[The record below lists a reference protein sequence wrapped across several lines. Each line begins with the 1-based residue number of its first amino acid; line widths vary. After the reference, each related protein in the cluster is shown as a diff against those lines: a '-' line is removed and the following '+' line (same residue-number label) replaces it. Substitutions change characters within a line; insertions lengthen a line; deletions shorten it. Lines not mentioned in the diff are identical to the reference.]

1 MRKRTRAIIA
11 GFLIALSQL
20 AIAQEITRDDEAEH
34 DVSEMVLYSRQSSF
48 KVTAGTQGFGFGFS
62 FGRIKNIEH
71 TNIWDFD
78 AVSLTSLKQ
87 IKLVNTYFYNARPYV
102 YGKLN
107 HVFVIRGGYG
117 REKRLFAKPYWGG
130 VELRLKYVAGVSL
143 ALQKP
148 YYYYVFLAGTN
159 TNEPSFDDLA
169 TRKFDDHENWAGI
182 FGRAPFFEGITET
195 TLAPGIH
202 AKIGLNFDIGKSKT
216 ILQAVEIGAII
227 EGFLPGVSIMEDQR
241 NKKLL
246 CTLYIAYSFGSRF
259 NKY

>member
-1 MRKRTRAIIA
+1 MRKGTRAIIA
-11 GFLIALSQL
+11 GFLIALSHL
-20 AIAQEITRDDEAEH
+20 TIAQEIIRDDETEQ
-34 DVSEMVLYSRQSSF
+34 DVSEMILYSRQSSF
-48 KVTAGTQGFGFGFS
+48 KLIAGTQGFGFGFS
-62 FGRIKNIEH
+62 FGKIKTIDN

-107 HVFVIRGGYG
+107 NVFVIRGGYG

-130 VELRLKYVAGVSL
+130 VELRIKYIGGMSL

-148 YYYYVFLAGTN
+148 YYYYVFLAGAN
-159 TNEPSFDDLA
+159 TTEPSFDDLS

-182 FGRAPFFEGITET
+182 FGRAPFAEGITET
-195 TLAPGIH
+195 TIAPGIH
-202 AKIGLNFDIGKSKT
+202 AKLALNFDIGKSKT
-216 ILQAVEIGAII
+216 ILQAIEIGTII
-227 EGFLPGVSIMEDQR
+227 EGFLPGVSIMADNR
-241 NKKLL
+241 NQKLF
-246 CTLYIAYSFGSRF
+246 CTLYLSYGFGSRF